1 MSRKQKTR
9 SQPPSGAAVA
19 SPPAPPRELP
29 SSSSASKPAPKTWLE
44 TVGRQVM
51 QALGSLQLAVILL
64 SIFVLVLIVG
74 TMLESWYSAELA
86 QELVYHAWW
95 FSLLLFLL
103 GVNIFFAAVKKWP
116 WKKYQTGFLIT
127 HLGLLVMLTGGIV
140 TSISHTDATLVL
152 IDTSNPAV
160 TEDPRVLDNIGL
172 LRQSGSTIALRD
184 DADIVIKE
192 YKLKRPTEGGRAEPY
207 VAAETKF
214 RFAPGSFVWKTEPD
228 DYGYP
233 KMHPLVAFF
242 GALAHPLPRHWE
254 ADLGDGA
261 RLRVIAF
268 YPNVKPKRGN
278 VPRDDIHA
286 GVNRRTDYEPDLDI
300 PIGMTRDGLKPAAR
314 CRLSLGKDH
323 VDFWL
328 PQNATTTQHVGQR
341 VFTIEYAQ
349 RIDKLPFE
357 LKLLR
362 AEMTTDKGTQSAAS
376 YTSWVQL
383 TDPEKGIFEKDYMIT
398 MNEPLEYRGFKVYQ
412 STYGSITQSLGIT
425 DPANGR
431 PVSYSGFTVG
441 RDPGLWLKYL
451 GSIMLALGIATM
463 FYMRAYFFKPR
474 VKHPDAGAS
483 SAAAS
488 ASGST

>member
-9 SQPPSGAAVA
+9 SQPPSGAAIA
-19 SPPAPPRELP
+19 SPPTP
-29 SSSSASKPAPKTWLE
+29 SRALSTASATDKPAPRTWLE

-64 SIFVLVLIVG
+64 SVFVLVLIVG

-172 LRQSGSTIALRD
+172 LRQSGNTIALRD

-192 YKLKRPTEGGRAEPY
+192 YKLKRLGEGGRAEPY
-207 VAAETKF
+207 VAAETRF
-214 RFAPGSFVWKTEPD
+214 RFAPGSFVWKAEPD

-233 KMHPLVAFF
+233 KTHPLVAFF
-242 GALAHPLPRHWE
+242 GALAYPLPRHWE

-261 RLRVIAF
+261 RLRIIAF
-268 YPNVKPKRGN
+268 YPNVKPKRSN
-278 VPRDDIHA
+278 VPRDDVHA
-286 GVNRRTDYEPDLDI
+286 GVNRRTDYEPDMEI

-314 CRLSLGKDH
+314 CRLSLGKDQ

-328 PQNATTTQHVGQR
+328 PQNSTTTQHVGQR

-383 TDPEKGIFEKDYMIT
+383 TDPEKGIFEKDHMIT
-398 MNEPLEYRGFKVYQ
+398 MNEPLEYRGYKVYQ

-474 VKHPDAGAS
+474 IKHPDAGTSPAE
-483 SAAAS
+483 AS
-488 ASGST
+488 ASGSV